1 MKIQESNMIYRTRKL
16 IKPEDLNARNTLF
29 GGRLMS
35 WIDEECAVYAVCQ
48 MQTHGIVTKYIS
60 EMNFIAP
67 AYQDDII
74 EIGTET
80 ISTGR
85 SSLTL
90 RCEVRVKDSK
100 QVIVT
105 IEKVVFVAVDKD
117 GKPTEFTLADPAN
130 V

>member
-1 MKIQESNMIYRTRKL
+1 MIYRTRKL

-29 GGRLMS
+29 GGRLMA

-80 ISTGR
+80 VSAGR
-85 SSLTL
+85 TSLTM

-100 QVIVT
+100 KVIVT
-105 IEKVVFVAVDKD
+105 IEKIVFVAVDED
-117 GKPTEFTLADPAN
+117 GNPSEFQLADPADA
-130 V
+130 

>member
-1 MKIQESNMIYRTRKL
+1 MMIYRTRKL
-16 IKPEDLNARNTLF
+16 IKPEDLNACNTLF
-29 GGRLMS
+29 GGRLMA

-60 EMNFIAP
+60 EMNFTAP

-80 ISTGR
+80 VAVGR
-85 SSLTL
+85 TSLTL

-100 QVIVT
+100 KVIVT
-105 IEKVVFVAVDKD
+105 IEKIVFVAVDKD
-117 GKPTEFTLADPAN
+117 GHPSEFSLVDPAN
-130 V
+130 A

>member
-1 MKIQESNMIYRTRKL
+1 MIYRTRKL

-29 GGRLMS
+29 GGRLMA

-80 ISTGR
+80 VAVGR
-85 SSLTL
+85 TSLTL

-100 QVIVT
+100 KVIVT
-105 IEKVVFVAVDKD
+105 IEKIVFVAVDKD
-117 GKPTEFTLADPAN
+117 GHPSEFSLVDPAN
-130 V
+130 A